1 MEPPKLWNSLAEVRT
16 ALLEAAFP
24 DTDFSNGE
32 LGSIYESA
40 AAHLVRTARELCDEG
55 DEGMCVALQ
64 SLLWD
69 GAVTVLEDAGF
80 SLMSG
85 GRANETVYDA
95 FINGKPDTL
104 VAEANTQ
111 PAEIIPFPLR
121 PMLE

>member
-32 LGSIYESA
+32 PGSIDESA

-55 DEGMCVALQ
+55 DEGMCAALQ

-69 GAVTVLEDAGF
+69 GAVTLLEDAGF
-80 SLMSG
+80 SLLAG
-85 GRANETVYDA
+85 GRAHETVYDA
-95 FINGKPDTL
+95 FINGKTDVL
-104 VAEANTQ
+104 AAEINTR
-111 PAEIIPFPLR
+111 PADIIPFPRR
-121 PMLE
+121 PE